1 MRAPKIAALAA
12 SSALALGAPFATV
25 ASAKK
30 HTPCGKNKPAHT
42 NCGKHKGASKGKKNG
57 HTK

>member
-1 MRAPKIAALAA
+1 MRTRKLAVLAA

-42 NCGKHKGASKGKKNG
+42 NCGKHHGATKGKKKG

>member
-1 MRAPKIAALAA
+1 MRVPKLAVLAA
-12 SSALALGAPFATV
+12 SSALALGAPFAGV

-42 NCGKHKGASKGKKNG
+42 NCGKHNGASHGKKKG

>member
-1 MRAPKIAALAA
+1 LAA
-12 SSALALGAPFATV
+12 SSALALGAPFAGV

-42 NCGKHKGASKGKKNG
+42 NCGKHNGASHGKKKG

>member
-1 MRAPKIAALAA
+1 MRARKLAALAA
-12 SSALALGAPFATV
+12 SSALALGVPFATV
-25 ASAKK
+25 ASAK
-30 HTPCGKNKPAHT
+30 HTPCGKHKPAHT